1 MSDEPTPP
9 SLHYT
14 IWALQ
19 VWNGN
24 SPHTKRGR
32 PTFACNRVMSRA
44 SAPCYTVFV
53 RMQSRI
59 SAFTAVAVLVMAQA
73 VWPHAAV
80 QNPPADEASRASFTE
95 FLAGVH
101 TEALERGIRQEI
113 LDAALAGVEEPLA
126 VVIERDRTQAESVLP
141 LETYIARRLT
151 PKAIAAAQ
159 NGLAKQRGLL
169 KEVAARYGVPPEILV
184 AVWGIESNFG
194 RFTGI
199 RPTISALATLAWDQ
213 RRPTLFRGELFAALE
228 ILNHGDVDVS
238 QLRGSWAGAMGQVQF
253 MPSSYLKFAEDSDGD
268 GRRDIWTSAPDVFA
282 SIANYLKGH
291 GWTAGQA
298 WGREVVVSTEAAEK
312 IAATVAQRAGT
323 CKATREMTVALPEK
337 EWRQLGVRLSAG
349 APLPAGGPD
358 AAMVSGAKRH
368 FLVYQN
374 YDALLEYNCSHAY
387 AASVGLLANRIAAP
401 GVTTHKHAARA
412 QIQ

>member
-9 SLHYT
+9 SLHCT

-80 QNPPADEASRASFTE
+80 QNPPADEASRPSFTE
-95 FLAGVH
+95 FLARVH

-159 NGLAKQRGLL
+159 NGLAKQRG
-169 KEVAARYGVPPEILV
+169 
-184 AVWGIESNFG
+184 
-194 RFTGI
+194 
-199 RPTISALATLAWDQ
+199 
-213 RRPTLFRGELFAALE
+213 
-228 ILNHGDVDVS
+228 
-238 QLRGSWAGAMGQVQF
+238 
-253 MPSSYLKFAEDSDGD
+253 
-268 GRRDIWTSAPDVFA
+268 
-282 SIANYLKGH
+282 
-291 GWTAGQA
+291 
-298 WGREVVVSTEAAEK
+298 
-312 IAATVAQRAGT
+312 
-323 CKATREMTVALPEK
+323 
-337 EWRQLGVRLSAG
+337 
-349 APLPAGGPD
+349 
-358 AAMVSGAKRH
+358 
-368 FLVYQN
+368 
-374 YDALLEYNCSHAY
+374 
-387 AASVGLLANRIAAP
+387 
-401 GVTTHKHAARA
+401 
-412 QIQ
+412 